1 MKFVKPMCAAAT
13 LLLAAACGG
22 GPPGGPLSANS
33 DIATAQRLRAG
44 TAFNDA
50 LRQEYVALAQGGAR
64 QYDYI
69 DAGIFARKAV
79 LAGNNQTV
87 LPFTVGD
94 FDVPAA
100 SRAELTQARA
110 DLLQV
115 LDGNARTN
123 NPPVAARAQA
133 MYDCWLE
140 KSESVYWIIHNLDCR
155 AEFMKAMDTLRGRP
169 VASPAPA
176 QPAPVAEPPARDF
189 LVFFD
194 FDRSNIRPDAQSVLQ
209 RVVGSI
215 RALGTRTVSL
225 IGHADKA
232 GTNAYNQR
240 LSERRAQ
247 AVAAYLRQQGVPANA
262 IQTAGRG
269 ENDPRVNTPD
279 GVREQENRRV
289 EIRLQ

>member
-1 MKFVKPMCAAAT
+1 MKFLKPMCAGAT
-13 LLLAAACGG
+13 MLLAAACGG
-22 GPPGGPLSANS
+22 GPPGGPLSADG
-33 DIATAQRLRAG
+33 DIRTAQALRASSP
-44 TAFNDA
+44 FNDA

-64 QYDYI
+64 QFDYI

-87 LPFTVGD
+87 LPFTTSD
-94 FDVPAA
+94 FAVPASA
-100 SRAELTQARA
+100 QAELTQARA
-110 DLLQV
+110 DLISV
-115 LDGNARTN
+115 LDSNARTST
-123 NPPVAARAQA
+123 PPVAARAQA

-155 AEFMKAMDTLRGRP
+155 AEFMKAMETLRGRP
-169 VASPAPA
+169 MATPAPA
-176 QPAPVAEPPARDF
+176 PAVAEPPARDF

-194 FDRSNIRPDAQSVLQ
+194 FDRSNIRPDAQSVLA
-209 RVVGSI
+209 RVISSI
-215 RALGTRTVSL
+215 RSLGTRAVSV

-232 GTNAYNQR
+232 GAGPYNQR

-247 AVAAYLRQQGVPANA
+247 AVAAYLRQQGVPSAA
-262 IQTAGRG
+262 IQAAGRG